1 MRLGFFVFIALFFS
15 SCTNKTCDKSKL
27 HLASNEVI
35 VNNFL
40 NEIKNI
46 HSLDDFKK
54 FVNKNNNILYPF
66 FDLLRDGNEHINS
79 NVEDIYSTLI
89 ESVYF
94 DSLFYDVV
102 QTYQNPEEIFND
114 VKLSFY
120 TYNQTSKT
128 KLNPKINILVSGFY
142 HDVEV
147 DKNNITIGLEYF
159 LEENNKYK
167 PKDLPSYIL
176 ERYTPDHISSTILA
190 TYLSQFNL
198 MDQGDESM
206 INEMIVFGKLYYV
219 VEELLPCVDK
229 NIILGYKKSEF
240 EIIQKNEAFI
250 YGYFIQNELFFNDSK
265 TTKQKYL
272 SERPKS
278 FEISPK
284 LPGRIG
290 RWLGWKIVTSFMKSN
305 TYTLEELLLEDD
317 YKKIFY
323 NSNYKPL

>member
-1 MRLGFFVFIALFFS
+1 MKIVFFVFIALGFFS
-15 SCTNKTCDKSKL
+15 CKNKTCDKTKL
-27 HLASNEVI
+27 HLASNEVSL
-35 VNNFL
+35 NNFL
-40 NEIKNI
+40 DDISNTN
-46 HSLDDFKK
+46 SLDDFEK
-54 FVNKNNNILYPF
+54 FVNKNKNILYPF
-66 FDLLRDGNEHINS
+66 FDLIRDGDEHINS

-89 ESVYF
+89 ETIYF

-102 QTYQNPEEIFND
+102 QTYPNLEEVFKD
-114 VKLSFY
+114 VKFSFY
-120 TYNQTSKT
+120 TYNQTSRT
-128 KLNPKINILVSGFY
+128 KLKPNINVLVSGFF

-159 LEENNKYK
+159 LKQNNKYK

-176 ERYTPDHISSTILA
+176 ERYTPDHLSSTILS

-198 MDQGDESM
+198 MDQSDGSM

-229 NIILGYKKSEF
+229 NTILGYKKNEF
-240 EIIQKNEAFI
+240 EMMQKNEAFI
-250 YGYFIQNELFFNDSK
+250 YGYFIQNELFFNEAK

-272 SERPKS
+272 SERPKT

-284 LPGRIG
+284 IPGRIG
-290 RWLGWKIVTSFMKSN
+290 RWLGWRIVTSFMKSN
-305 TYTLEELLLEDD
+305 TYTLEDLLLEDD